1 MKRDV
6 RMSDKLIKTIIE
18 KTLLLSSCFLLLSF
32 QMGEMDYVSL
42 LQSHG
47 VLLALGLGTRFFN
60 RDCYHY
66 IGYVLKPSCALV
78 RSAAELLREDLATDF
93 HPNQGFSSDVEHS
106 SKKENGVRKPY
117 KNKHGFF

>member
-6 RMSDKLIKTIIE
+6 RMSEKLIKTFIE

-32 QMGEMDYVSL
+32 HMGEMDHVSL

-47 VLLALGLGTRFFN
+47 VLLVVGLGVRCFN

-78 RSAAELLREDLATDF
+78 RSAAELLREDIATDF
-93 HPNQGFSSDVEHS
+93 HPNQGVTSDVEHS
-106 SKKENGVRKPY
+106 SNKENGVRKPY

>member
-1 MKRDV
+1 
-6 RMSDKLIKTIIE
+6 MSEKLIKTFIE

-32 QMGEMDYVSL
+32 QIGEMDYVSL

-47 VLLALGLGTRFFN
+47 VLLVVGLGVRYAH
-60 RDCYHY
+60 RECYHCM
-66 IGYVLKPSCALV
+66 GYVFKPSWALV

-93 HPNQGFSSDVEHS
+93 YPNQGVDGDEYSSTI
-106 SKKENGVRKPY
+106 ENDVRKPY